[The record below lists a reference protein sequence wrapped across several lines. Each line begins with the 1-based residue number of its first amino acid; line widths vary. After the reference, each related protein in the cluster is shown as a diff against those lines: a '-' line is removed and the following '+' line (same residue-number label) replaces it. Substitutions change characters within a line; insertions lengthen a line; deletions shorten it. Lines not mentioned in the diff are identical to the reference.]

1 MPRVHPVGAP
11 GGEETKADTDVECW
25 YAQFLKRSGAL
36 PVLVDHLP
44 DGTCVPWTAAE
55 LRARV
60 DEVRRRSPWARA
72 TSSA

>member
-11 GGEETKADTDVECW
+11 GGEETKADNDVECW
-25 YAQFLKRSGAL
+25 YDQFLNRSGAL

-60 DEVRRRSPWARA
+60 DGARRRSPWARA